1 MGMET
6 ASILPAPGQLKTV
19 LRLLND
25 LAGGHADATVDGSYE
40 VTAPLWLVEKYNEA
54 VAPAPAPV
62 PKRRGRPKKE
72 EVEQ

>member
-1 MGMET
+1 MET

-19 LRLLND
+19 LRLLNE

-40 VTAPLWLVEKYNEA
+40 VTVPTWLADKYNEA
-54 VAPAPAPV
+54 VAPVAAPT

-72 EVEQ
+72 EVGQ